1 MMQLEVVGDI
11 ANALWQLKNVLQQQ
25 QYWNYSFMMWVW
37 NTEFHDLQLFQE
49 KEHLWLLTS
58 GTGIMKLCIYWIF
71 EVLSTKLFQ
80 TFLEV
85 QYSMGPNNMTIS

>member
-1 MMQLEVVGDI
+1 
-11 ANALWQLKNVLQQQ
+11 
-25 QYWNYSFMMWVW
+25 
-37 NTEFHDLQLFQE
+37 
-49 KEHLWLLTS
+49 LLTS

-85 QYSMGPNNMTIS
+85 